1 LDINTTNI
9 TNISSE
15 LYSTDINS
23 ISTDIYSSLN
33 ITSELIIDNSTS
45 PEINDTINSTSI
57 NTYINTTIDESSNI
71 AIIDLSSEVNH
82 QVNLSQMIQT
92 QNNIDIDI
100 STTVQMTSDISRTD
114 EIIKTSSLSITEKA
128 TEIETKHYAIFVL
141 QVQIINSILN
151 IFIITDFNVA
161 IGMKFTFEIEINEDT
176 SNLRFLQNRKQIIN
190 AISDKNYSSN
200 ELITLKSE
208 ENIDEDD
215 VTLTEAKINIS
226 QVEDDGIS
234 ITSVYNNKEML
245 NTKLVAESI
254 QNNKSLDFSN
264 SNLNITI
271 NIYKIESATSGCNFN
286 LKCKNSIKS
295 NNKKI
300 DLTFTRQSTTLIA
313 NCDLK
318 NSEDNINCNI
328 NKAVQGNYA
337 LQAYRSNSMNEIF
350 AIIQESNSGLY
361 LSCALESL
369 FEKLKK
375 KIGLGG
381 VIGLFFGII
390 IGGTLII
397 FFISYVICRNGRK
410 VYKKYKKGKFFS
422 KRKNKGNDN
431 VSIDSNSII
440 KRYYRKE

>member
-1 LDINTTNI
+1 
-9 TNISSE
+9 
-15 LYSTDINS
+15 
-23 ISTDIYSSLN
+23 
-33 ITSELIIDNSTS
+33 
-45 PEINDTINSTSI
+45 
-57 NTYINTTIDESSNI
+57 
-71 AIIDLSSEVNH
+71 
-82 QVNLSQMIQT
+82 
-92 QNNIDIDI
+92 
-100 STTVQMTSDISRTD
+100 
-114 EIIKTSSLSITEKA
+114 
-128 TEIETKHYAIFVL
+128 
-141 QVQIINSILN
+141 
-151 IFIITDFNVA
+151 
-161 IGMKFTFEIEINEDT
+161 MKFTFEIEINENT

-190 AISDKNYSSN
+190 AISDKNYSAN

-264 SNLNITI
+264 SNLNITT

-328 NKAVQGNYA
+328 NEAVNGNYA

-369 FEKLKK
+369 FEKLKE
-375 KIGLGG
+375 KI
-381 VIGLFFGII
+381 
-390 IGGTLII
+390 
-397 FFISYVICRNGRK
+397 
-410 VYKKYKKGKFFS
+410 
-422 KRKNKGNDN
+422 
-431 VSIDSNSII
+431 
-440 KRYYRKE
+440 